1 MSHTFILFFF
11 KIDDFGARLTFPC
24 ISNMFLSVYMAMYD
38 YEEQRYKENAK
49 KSAYFLTKLSKFST
63 S

>member
-1 MSHTFILFFF
+1 MCHTFILFFF

-38 YEEQRYKENAK
+38 YEEQRYEENAK
-49 KSAYFLTKLSKFST
+49 KLLNFEQN
-63 S
+63 